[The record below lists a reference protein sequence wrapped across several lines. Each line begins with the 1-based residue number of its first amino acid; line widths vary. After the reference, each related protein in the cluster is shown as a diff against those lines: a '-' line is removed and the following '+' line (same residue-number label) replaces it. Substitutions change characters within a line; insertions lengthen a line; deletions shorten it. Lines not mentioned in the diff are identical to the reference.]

1 MGSNKE
7 NGYAWRESNPNL
19 FRLAL
24 EPSETKPGRVSKM
37 TMEEFY
43 NRLAAN
49 RRELDA
55 GERHP
60 MDKKWRATR

>member
-24 EPSETKPGRVSKM
+24 EPSETKPGRMKKM
-37 TMEEFY
+37 TDEEF
-43 NRLAAN
+43 RSGLGD
-49 RRELDA
+49 LV
-55 GERHP
+55 ER
-60 MDKKWRATR
+60 